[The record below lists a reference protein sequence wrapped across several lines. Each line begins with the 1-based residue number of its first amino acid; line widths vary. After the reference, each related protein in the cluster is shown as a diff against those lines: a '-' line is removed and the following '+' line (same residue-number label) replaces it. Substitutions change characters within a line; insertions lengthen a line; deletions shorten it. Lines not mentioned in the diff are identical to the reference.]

1 MSHDD
6 DVDTTVQQLLE
17 VDTRLGITAGL
28 AIAAKKQQEVQ
39 SEDEDTAAGTGG
51 GPSADKRA
59 ESSRKTHR
67 KPVRN
72 GSAAHS
78 GGSNNVDES
87 IASNS
92 AAQLSSKKYS
102 VHDQR
107 DVIHKLQ
114 EQNQILKQELS
125 IESRDAKSMFGAEKR
140 QRLEYLHK
148 VMATYK
154 KKIEL
159 VRKHNARVDDLLLKK
174 THELEAVRQQQQ
186 QHGESGGGVN
196 SNSKSTLESPDA
208 GNSSSSA
215 VALATEGSA
224 ASTRRLRALE
234 NRLELALVKKNEM
247 DSINKHLRAQIEKV
261 RKDRVVFDGIYK
273 KLEKEMSEHRHRHE
287 LSVEDLKKA
296 LDAKHQVDLEIL
308 QIQHDVEMEQRRYE
322 QQFQELKALVETSMR
337 EAARLGGGPT
347 SPLAMMNGSPFAMTK
362 SGHANIGDESPSL
375 LKPGG
380 AISSTGVTENGYGKE
395 NPMNRV
401 SVPSTWKIGYDRALA
416 ATNESIVAKYDT
428 AFVGIK
434 QFTGI
439 QDITKIADEIV
450 SRDEANF
457 KRFKRVEEL
466 DQEQVQLQT
475 QVDELTAQI
484 EAFKAQEGLA
494 TSASQKQQYRDME
507 QKYQSALE
515 KSKAYDNEYEDI
527 TTTLTR
533 IKSSVHSIHSMLAHA
548 NCVRNVDKFS
558 QGSAHLALGSHS
570 ARDVTDANVL
580 EYLQAVETFAT
591 SLVKETHDAAVAAA
605 VAEPAA
611 QPPAHGTVA
620 ASPSPIDHGPPTL
633 PSDPSQRL
641 RVHVPSFG
649 GVNGVIIVPANSPFR
664 SDAHGS
670 PGGSSGAAESRKPV
684 LQLPM
689 KALQQQQLQLQQQQQ
704 MLQRRKSC
712 TKFELLTRKSLSQL
726 QFAAALAAAVT
737 ANNDQPLGSLR
748 DDAAGNS
755 SSNGS
760 DGWHGIAA
768 VSAAKQ
774 VGSANQAALEDDEEE
789 RALTYDELRAYA
801 AKNVV
806 KRKSDDEVANYSQQ

>member
-1 MSHDD
+1 ML
-6 DVDTTVQQLLE
+6 QLLE
-17 VDTRLGITAGL
+17 VDTKLGIIAGL

-39 SEDEDTAAGTGG
+39 SEDEDTVTGG
-51 GPSADKRA
+51 GSLADKRA

-67 KPVRN
+67 KPFRN

-78 GGSNNVDES
+78 GGGTHGSNGDES

-102 VHDQR
+102 VHAQR
-107 DVIHKLQ
+107 DVIRKLQ
-114 EQNQILKQELS
+114 ERNQILKQELS
-125 IESRDAKSMFGAEKR
+125 IESRDAKSMLGADKR
-140 QRLEYLHK
+140 QRLGYLHK
-148 VMATYK
+148 MMATYN

-159 VRKHNARVDDLLLKK
+159 
-174 THELEAVRQQQQ
+174 
-186 QHGESGGGVN
+186 
-196 SNSKSTLESPDA
+196 
-208 GNSSSSA
+208 
-215 VALATEGSA
+215 
-224 ASTRRLRALE
+224 
-234 NRLELALVKKNEM
+234 KNEM

-261 RKDRVVFDGIYK
+261 RKDRVIFDGIYK
-273 KLEKEMSEHRHRHE
+273 KLEKEMSEYRHRHE

-296 LDAKHQVDLEIL
+296 LDAKQQVNLEIL
-308 QIQHDVEMEQRRYE
+308 QIQHDAEMEQRSYE
-322 QQFQELKALVETSMR
+322 QQFQELKALIETSMR

-362 SGHANIGDESPSL
+362 SSHASMGDESASL

-380 AISSTGVTENGYGKE
+380 AIGGPGVTENDYGKE
-395 NPMNRV
+395 NPINRV
-401 SVPSTWKIGYDRALA
+401 SVLSTWKIGYDRALA
-416 ATNESIVAKYDT
+416 ATNESVVAKYDT
-428 AFVGIK
+428 AFAGIK
-434 QFTGI
+434 QLTGI

-466 DQEQVQLQT
+466 NQEQVQLQT

-507 QKYQSALE
+507 QKFQSALE
-515 KSKAYDNEYEDI
+515 KSKAFDNEYEDI

-533 IKSSVHSIHSMLAHA
+533 VKSSVHSIHSMLVHA
-548 NCVRNVDKFS
+548 NCARNVDKFS

-580 EYLQAVETFAT
+580 EYLQAIETFTT
-591 SLVKETHDAAVAAA
+591 SLMKETHDAAAAA
-605 VAEPAA
+605 TAAESATRPPGQFVNDGPAAA
-611 QPPAHGTVA
+611 QPGTTQQQA
-620 ASPSPIDHGPPTL
+620 PDASLPPNHDTVTASTSPIGHGPPTL

-649 GVNGVIIVPANSPFR
+649 GANGAIIVPANSSFHN
-664 SDAHGS
+664 DLLHDGS
-670 PGGSSGAAESRKPV
+670 EGSSGSSGSHKPV
-684 LQLPM
+684 LQSSV
-689 KALQQQQLQLQQQQQ
+689 KALQQQQQLQLQQQQ
-704 MLQRRKSC
+704 MLQRRKSG
-712 TKFELLTRKSLSQL
+712 TRFELLTRKSLSQL
-726 QFAAALAAAVT
+726 QFVAALAAAVT
-737 ANNDQPLGSLR
+737 VNNDQPLDSLHDEAAENSTSSGR
-748 DDAAGNS
+748 DGR
-755 SSNGS
+755 
-760 DGWHGIAA
+760 HGITA

-774 VGSANQAALEDDEEE
+774 VGSANQAVLEDDEEE

-806 KRKSDDEVANYSQQ
+806 KRKSGDGVANHNQQ